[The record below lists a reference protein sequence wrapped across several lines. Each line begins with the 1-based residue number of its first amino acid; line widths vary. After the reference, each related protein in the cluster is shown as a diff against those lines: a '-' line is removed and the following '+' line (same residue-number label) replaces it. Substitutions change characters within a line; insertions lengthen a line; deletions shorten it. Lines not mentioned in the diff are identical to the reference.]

1 MVARWSTLFVKVS
14 VAYVYRGTCLK
25 EELPWAINNCF
36 SLLFPNALSH
46 WMIFYCIPRHSTDVN
61 LNE

>member
-25 EELPWAINNCF
+25 EELTWAINNGF
-36 SLLFPNALSH
+36 SLLFPTILSH
-46 WMIFYCIPRHSTDVN
+46 
-61 LNE
+61 